1 MKDIAYTDVKAF
13 NTTQIIDGISI
24 NDKVI
29 LDWLRVTY
37 TPIVE
42 RYLADLRWNTTDVAN
57 VFTRTLNKIK
67 HQIQFKKNITGRSF
81 KAIFEDRLRMAWM
94 DTISGY
100 MAEALIAGDSK
111 VIQQFDQIIR
121 PVVWSMVKKYRQN
134 TDAAEEVYSEAF
146 WRVIENI
153 KAGKYTENGTFKS
166 YFLSIV
172 TNILREGGRR
182 KSKHVDYDNYFEN
195 NDPIDDNDYE
205 FYQAHEEKLNRLEEL
220 LSQAD
225 EQCTHI
231 FKLYYWQA
239 LKIQEIAD
247 MLKITLSNAK
257 KRLSRCRK
265 KLKSVF

>member
-1 MKDIAYTDVKAF
+1 MKDTAYTDVKTFSTA
-13 NTTQIIDGISI
+13 QIIDGINI
-24 NDKVI
+24 NDRVI
-29 LDWLRVTY
+29 LDWLSATY
-37 TPIVE
+37 TPIVKQ
-42 RYLADLRWNTTDVAN
+42 YLANLRWRTADVDN
-57 VFTRTLNKIK
+57 VFGRTLNKIK

-100 MAEALIAGDSK
+100 MAEALMTGDSK

-121 PVVWSMVKKYRQN
+121 PVVWSMVKKYRQS
-134 TDAAEEVYSEAF
+134 TDGAEEVYSEAF
-146 WRVIENI
+146 WRVLENI
-153 KAGKYTENGTFKS
+153 KAGKYTENGTFKT

-172 TNILREGGRR
+172 TNILREGGR
-182 KSKHVDYDNYFEN
+182 KKNKQVDYEDYFEN

-225 EQCTHI
+225 EQCTRI

-239 LKIQEIAD
+239 LKIQEIANI
-247 MLKITLSNAK
+247 LEITLDNAK